1 MMLSYLGV
9 TCRLICTSVNSA
21 PPSLL
26 HTPPFSFLLLPI
38 LSTPFPF
45 PIISPSPCQPPLHL
59 YMRLFQISGVSLDG
73 LFDAEQHRGQPL
85 VQAGHRVK
93 LLHSL
98 RERLAVLLLVGLKEF
113 L

>member
-1 MMLSYLGV
+1 MQTDMYICKLSPTL
-9 TCRLICTSVNSA
+9 
-21 PPSLL
+21 PPSHHPFLFSFTSFSL
-26 HTPPFSFLLLPI
+26 NPFSISYNFSLPVP
-38 LSTPFPF
+38 T
-45 PIISPSPCQPPLHL
+45 PLHL
-59 YMRLFQISGVSLDG
+59 YMCLFQISGVSLDG

-98 RERLAVLLLVGLKEF
+98 CERLAVLLLVGLKEF